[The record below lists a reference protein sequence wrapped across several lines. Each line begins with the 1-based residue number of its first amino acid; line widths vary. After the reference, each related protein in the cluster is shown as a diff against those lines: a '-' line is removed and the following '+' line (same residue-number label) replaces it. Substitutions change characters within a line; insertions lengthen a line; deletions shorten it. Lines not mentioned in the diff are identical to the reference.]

1 MEKNYLSS
9 IGMLK
14 NKRLMNNK
22 KKCLHALIDK
32 IKTNGFKSNDQ
43 IILIIYLDNEEK
55 FNEKDLYSLMDFKEN
70 TERIKIK
77 TISEFIDEIEY
88 LFKLSEYVIFYNF
101 SSNIIKILTLLN
113 KYLYYFTLNRKKV
126 TFYHLS
132 TK

>member
-1 MEKNYLSS
+1 
-9 IGMLK
+9 
-14 NKRLMNNK
+14 
-22 KKCLHALIDK
+22 
-32 IKTNGFKSNDQ
+32 
-43 IILIIYLDNEEK
+43 
-55 FNEKDLYSLMDFKEN
+55 MDFKEN